1 MLEQQEVSISSS
13 FYLLKVK
20 LHLKH
25 LASAEME
32 ALVHA
37 IFTISRPKPD
47 PTNPLRRLFQ
57 YHTQMEYQ
65 THNHPFPSS
74 LVPSPSLHLS
84 VICTASDN
92 SCSEGLGTRL
102 LPFPMCDTENDL
114 RWGCMDGSGLICET
128 TTIVAQWVQHTL
140 VSDESMLLCGMVWE

>member
-1 MLEQQEVSISSS
+1 MLEQQEISISRS

-47 PTNPLRRLFQ
+47 PTNPLLRL
-57 YHTQMEYQ
+57 
-65 THNHPFPSS
+65 
-74 LVPSPSLHLS
+74 LS
-84 VICTASDN
+84 VSHTTGISNPITLSLLALFPVLH
-92 SCSEGLGTRL
+92 CS
-102 LPFPMCDTENDL
+102 
-114 RWGCMDGSGLICET
+114 
-128 TTIVAQWVQHTL
+128 
-140 VSDESMLLCGMVWE
+140 

>member
-25 LASAEME
+25 LASVEME

-47 PTNPLRRLFQ
+47 PTNPLAQITFSI
-57 YHTQMEYQ
+57 
-65 THNHPFPSS
+65 THNWNIKPNHPFPSS
-74 LVPSPSLHLS
+74 LVSSSSLQLS

-92 SCSEGLGTRL
+92 GCSEGLGMRL

-114 RWGCMDGSGLICET
+114 CWGCMDGSGLICET
-128 TTIVAQWVQHTL
+128 TTIVAQWVQ
-140 VSDESMLLCGMVWE
+140 